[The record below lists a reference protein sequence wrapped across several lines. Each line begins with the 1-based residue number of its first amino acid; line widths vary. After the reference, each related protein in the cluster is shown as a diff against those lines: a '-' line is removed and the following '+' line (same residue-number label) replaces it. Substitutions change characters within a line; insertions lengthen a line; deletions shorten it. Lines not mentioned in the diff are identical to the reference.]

1 MDDIICNHNNPVI
14 SQWYHQMYCSIC
26 SSNICDICDEIENS
40 KKYCPSFCSYKT
52 TTKIKKR
59 DEWINNYLRMSEKQR
74 HIKIKESYKRRAYS
88 LFSNYKL
95 LNPEER
101 KNAREYIAEY
111 EKDERLRI
119 MLHLIDQ
126 SALLFFLEYKLLNE
140 DEKHYIRNM
149 IMKYES

>member
-1 MDDIICNHNNPVI
+1 MDEIVCNHNNPVI

-26 SSNICDICDEIENS
+26 SNNICSICDDIENS
-40 KKYCPSFCSYKT
+40 KKYCPFYCSYKT
-52 TTKIKKR
+52 TTKMKKR
-59 DEWINNYLRMSEKQR
+59 DKWIDNFLRLSEKQR
-74 HIKIKESYKRRAYS
+74 HTKIKQFYRQHACS

-111 EKDERLRI
+111 EANDMLRI
-119 MLHLIDQ
+119 MVHLIDQ
-126 SALLFFLEYKLLNE
+126 SALSFFLEYKLLNE
-140 DEKHYIRNM
+140 DEKHYIRNF